1 MSNPMKDQMPPQT
14 DSVLSVTGLFKRH
27 GDAETLHD
35 VNFFLAPGE
44 RVALLGHNGAGK
56 TTLMKIVLGLWS
68 PSEGEVR
75 VANAV
80 PGSAEAR
87 KASAYL
93 PEAVTFHRS
102 LTGREQLKLFAR
114 LAGESPKVTGPLLER
129 VGLADAADRR
139 IGTWSKGMRQ
149 RLGLAQVLLGKP
161 SIALLDEPTSGL
173 DPISR
178 HDLYAIIDEMA
189 SNGTAV
195 LIASHALTEVEA
207 RTDRIAIM
215 RKGQLVANDTLA
227 HLSSRAELPIR
238 LMLTARDN
246 DAAEIHARLGGKRIN
261 GASVELL
268 CQPENKMERLAHIAA
283 LGDLV
288 IDVEM
293 DPPSLEDLY
302 RHYSGE
308 DRT

>member
-1 MSNPMKDQMPPQT
+1 MTERKNPSETGD
-14 DSVLSVTGLFKRH
+14 VLVVDGLCKRH
-27 GDAETLHD
+27 GRVQTLDH
-35 VNFFLAPGE
+35 VSLTLKPGE
-44 RVALLGHNGAGK
+44 RMALLGHNGAGK
-56 TTLMKIVLGLWS
+56 TTLMKLILGLWS
-68 PSEGEVR
+68 PSKGHIS
-75 VANAV
+75 VAGAV
-80 PGSAEAR
+80 PGSSEAR
-87 KASAYL
+87 RVSAYL
-93 PEAVTFHRS
+93 PEAVAFHRA
-102 LTGREQLKLFAR
+102 LTGREQLTLFAR
-114 LAGESPKVTGPLLER
+114 LAGAPVKSVGELLER
-129 VGLADAADRR
+129 VGVADAADRR

-161 SIALLDEPTSGL
+161 RIALLDEPTSGL

-189 SNGTAV
+189 QHGTAV

-215 RKGQLVANDTLA
+215 RKGRVVADDTLA
-227 HLSSRAELPIR
+227 RLSARAELPIK
-238 LMLTARDN
+238 LKLTAQNN
-246 DAAEIHARLGGKRIN
+246 DASEVHARLGGKRIN

-268 CQPENKMERLAHIAA
+268 CSPENKMERLAHIAA

-288 IDVEM
+288 VDVEM
-293 DPPSLEDLY
+293 APPSLEDLY